1 MLHWPVMSN
10 NDLTPSVD
18 EVPDELIDS
27 DGWGMAGR
35 ALARAYAAA
44 DGWVAAP
51 SHVAQ
56 RAPARPLAI
65 RQDKTHLKPGT
76 RFKQG
81 DVTRAT
87 RAAQAAGMTINS
99 VEIDLITGRIR
110 ITAAPASA
118 AINNQPVDEF
128 EEWKARRVAR

>member
-1 MLHWPVMSN
+1 MLHWSVMSN
-10 NDLTPSVD
+10 NDLTPPVD

-44 DGWVAAP
+44 DGWAAAP

-56 RAPARPLAI
+56 RAPARPLAT
-65 RQDKTHLKPGT
+65 RQDKTHLKPGA

-87 RAAQAAGMTINS
+87 RAA
-99 VEIDLITGRIR
+99 IDLITGRIR